1 MAWQKNSRIEFL
13 QILNGAF
20 HLLVLTRSEMEAP
33 DNSME
38 RDGIV
43 KKVDCVFRCVDHAC
57 MAATS
62 KDDDSFV

>member
-1 MAWQKNSRIEFL
+1 MPWQKDSGIEFL

-38 RDGIV
+38 GDG
-43 KKVDCVFRCVDHAC
+43 
-57 MAATS
+57 TL
-62 KDDDSFV
+62 